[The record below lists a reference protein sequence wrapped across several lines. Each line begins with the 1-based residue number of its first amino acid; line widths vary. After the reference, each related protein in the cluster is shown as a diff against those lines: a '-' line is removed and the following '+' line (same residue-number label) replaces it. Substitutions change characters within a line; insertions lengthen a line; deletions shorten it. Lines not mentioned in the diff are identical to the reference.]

1 MARLQETKMAN
12 EKYVRPTVAGWLT
25 PTLIAPWLA
34 SYATTAAFLAFGV
47 DFGKWHSAAWVVGLI
62 FAGVFAFTF
71 SLTLV
76 LVDLLLLAIRVRTF
90 STGGKAW
97 LSIFGIVPAIFGVY
111 VVMPPHKFWATGWW
125 GVALAVFIPMVV
137 GALGLRVFAGRKPI
151 K

>member
-1 MARLQETKMAN
+1 MAT

-25 PTLIAPWLA
+25 PTLIAPWIA
-34 SYATTAAFLAFGV
+34 SYASTAAFLALGV

-71 SLTLV
+71 SLLLV
-76 LVDLLLLAIRVRTF
+76 ILDLLLLAVRVRTF

-97 LSIFGIVPAIFGVY
+97 LGTFVTVPAIFACY
-111 VVMPPHKFWATGWW
+111 VAVPPHKFWATGGW
-125 GVALAVFIPMVV
+125 GVAAAVLIPMFI
-137 GALGLRVFAGRKPI
+137 GALGLRIFAGRKPL